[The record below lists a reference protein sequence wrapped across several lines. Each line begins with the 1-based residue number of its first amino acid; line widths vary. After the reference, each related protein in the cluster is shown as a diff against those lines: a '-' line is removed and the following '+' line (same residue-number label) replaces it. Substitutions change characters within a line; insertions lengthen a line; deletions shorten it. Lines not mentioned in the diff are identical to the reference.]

1 MGVTPI
7 GSPNG
12 IRTYFYSVSNA
23 EYTGRVEVFDL
34 TDLTE
39 PIGDEKKP
47 QVTNIKH
54 GSTKVKYTDNKY
66 YPIKWVDLNF
76 TANPDSTL
84 PTLQSQ
90 AIQVNNAVTDDAHDK
105 TNKTQI
111 RIASLTNNYVCLEAV
126 STLDY
131 ASVSFSY
138 GFRFDNRKESYN
150 SKLDFRLAAQSSL
163 PFNNVGIITFKYS
176 DDSGD
181 YYAFHMIKTDAPN
194 FTTTLRLSCLTD
206 YPGILPDI
214 KKDDD
219 SYGKYSGGGSG
230 YGGGG
235 FDDSSDSFGLP
246 EVPSLG
252 ISEIGF
258 INVYNPSVKQLTG
271 LADDLFPDIV
281 LPQPSQ
287 LEGIEAV
294 AENLANTCDTIGKFA
309 ETFINQNL
317 INYVIDCH
325 IVPVSPVSTNNTGI
339 KIGFKTFNYNPNKVL
354 SDYVIYNCGTLEIG
368 EYYHNFL
375 DYVGTRAKL
384 YLPFIGFVNV
394 NPEWFIG
401 GRLQVKYH
409 FNVIDGSCIAFVIGT
424 SSKSK
429 LLDTVVA
436 TFGGNCCVHIPIT
449 GVNYSSMISGVVS
462 GASQIVSGIASGNV
476 GSVASGA
483 LGILDAHPDLQ
494 QSNSYNSGMSYM
506 CYRKPYLL
514 IERPVADFSQNY
526 PSEKGLPLN
535 ATYPLNALRGFTQC
549 DDVNF
554 NVNFTCTEEEKTM
567 IKEALKEGIIL

>member
-1 MGVTPI
+1 MTSI
-7 GSPNG
+7 GSLG
-12 IRTYFYSVSNA
+12 DIRTYFYSVNNA

-34 TDLTE
+34 TGLTE

-47 QVTNIKH
+47 QVYNIRH
-54 GSTKVKYTDNKY
+54 GTSTIKYFDNKY
-66 YPIKWVDLNF
+66 YPIKHVKLTF
-76 TANPDSTL
+76 TASDSTL

-90 AIQVNNAVTDDAHDK
+90 AIPVTNAITNDAHDK
-105 TNKTQI
+105 TNRTQI
-111 RIASLTNNYVCLEAV
+111 RIASLANYYVCLEAEA
-126 STLDY
+126 SLDY
-131 ASVSFSY
+131 KKVAFSA
-138 GFRFDNRKESYN
+138 GIRKDNKKENYN
-150 SKLDFRLAAQSSL
+150 SKLNQTLISESAL
-163 PFNNVGIITFKYS
+163 PFDNVGIAVFKYS

-181 YYAFHMIKTDAPN
+181 YYTFMMIETDSEVG
-194 FTTTLRLSCLTD
+194 TWGLHLTCLTD
-206 YPGILPDI
+206 FPNVLPDI
-214 KKDDD
+214 KKEDKQ
-219 SYGKYSGGGSG
+219 YGNYSDGGNG

-271 LADDLFPDIV
+271 LADDLFPDIT

-287 LEGIEAV
+287 LQGLDAV

-535 ATYPLNALRGFTQC
+535 ATYPLNALKGFTQC

-554 NVNFTCTEEEKTM
+554 NVNFTCTEEEKNM
-567 IKEALKEGIIL
+567 INEALKEGIIL

>member
-1 MGVTPI
+1 MTSIESLGVI
-7 GSPNG
+7 
-12 IRTYFYSVSNA
+12 TYFYSINNA

-34 TDLTE
+34 TPLTE
-39 PIGDEKKP
+39 PIENEKKA

-54 GSTKVKYTDNKY
+54 TTPSIKYVDDKY
-66 YPIKWVDLNF
+66 YPIKKVTLSF
-76 TANPDSTL
+76 TATDLTL
-84 PTLQSQ
+84 PNLHAH
-90 AIQVNNAVTDDAHDK
+90 AIPVTNAVTDDAHDK
-105 TNKTQI
+105 TNRTQI
-111 RIASLTNNYVCLEAV
+111 RIASLTNNYVCLEAI

-131 ASVSFSY
+131 KSINFQT
-138 GFRFDNRKESYN
+138 GFRFDNKKESYH
-150 SKLDFRLAAQSSL
+150 SLLDYKVSSQSSL
-163 PFNNVGIITFKYS
+163 PFENVGIVAFKYS
-176 DDSGD
+176 DASGD
-181 YYAFHMIKTDAPN
+181 YYNFHMLKTDMDY
-194 FTTTLRLSCLTD
+194 FTSSLQLTCYTD

-219 SYGKYSGGGSG
+219 TYGKYSGGGSG

-258 INVYNPSVKQLTG
+258 VNVYNPSVQQLTG

-462 GASQIVSGIASGNV
+462 GASQIVSGVASGNV

-526 PSEKGLPLN
+526 PGEKGLPLN
-535 ATYPLNALRGFTQC
+535 ATYPLNALTGFTQC

-554 NVNFTCTEEEKTM
+554 NVNFTCTEEEKNM

>member
-1 MGVTPI
+1 MDKFGTY
-7 GSPNG
+7 NG
-12 IRTYFYSVSNA
+12 TRTYFQSVSNA
-23 EYTGRVEVFDL
+23 NYIGRVNVFDL
-34 TDLTE
+34 SGLTE
-39 PIGDEKKP
+39 PIENEKNP
-47 QVTNIKH
+47 QVRNVKHKSKSVNID
-54 GSTKVKYTDNKY
+54 GLYYT
-66 YPIKWVDLNF
+66 IKSVELGF
-76 TANPDSTL
+76 TANPDNTL
-84 PTLQSQ
+84 PSMQ
-90 AIQVNNAVTDDAHDK
+90 AHAIPVTIASTPNEGDT
-105 TNKTQI
+105 TNRTQI
-111 RIASLTNNYVCLEAV
+111 RISSLSKNYVCIECTTDKNNTTVALKI
-126 STLDY
+126 
-131 ASVSFSY
+131 
-138 GFRFDNRKESYN
+138 GIRNDNEFASYN
-150 SKLDFRLAAQSSL
+150 DNLNYTIATQSGL
-163 PFNNVGIITFKYS
+163 PFNNVGIVVFKYS

-181 YYAFHMIKTDAPN
+181 YYSAQLIQTA
-194 FTTTLRLSCLTD
+194 TTTFTGTLKLTCLTD
-206 YPGILPDI
+206 YPDVLPDI
-214 KKDDD
+214 KKDDNN
-219 SYGKYSGGGSG
+219 YGEYSGGGSG

-246 EVPSLG
+246 ELPQLG

-258 INVYNPSVKQLTG
+258 INVYNPSIQQLTG
-271 LADDLFPDIV
+271 LAEDLFPDIT

-287 LEGIEAV
+287 LQGLDAV

-325 IVPVSPVSTNNTGI
+325 IVPVRPTTTNNVGL

-354 SDYVIYNCGTLEIG
+354 SDYVSFNCGVLEIG

-384 YLPFIGFVNV
+384 YLPFVGFVNV

-401 GRLQVKYH
+401 GRLQVLYH
-409 FNVIDGSCIAFVIGT
+409 FNVIDGSCIAFIIGT

-462 GASQIVSGIASGNV
+462 GASQIVSGISSGSISNIT
-476 GSVASGA
+476 SGA

-506 CYRKPYLL
+506 CYRKPYLI

-526 PSEKGLPLN
+526 PHEKGLPLN
-535 ATYPLNALRGFTQC
+535 ATYQLNALSGFTQC
-549 DDVNF
+549 EDVNF
-554 NVNFTCTEEEKTM
+554 NVNFTCTEKEKNM
-567 IKEALKEGIIL
+567 IKNALKQGVIL

>member
-1 MGVTPI
+1 MQSI
-7 GSPNG
+7 GSISG
-12 IRTYFYSVSNA
+12 IRPYYYSVSNA
-23 EYTGRVEVFDL
+23 EYTKQVPIFDL
-34 TDLTE
+34 TLLTE

-54 GSTKVKYTDNKY
+54 TTSNVKYADGKY
-66 YPIKWVDLNF
+66 YPIKKVTLSF
-76 TANPDSTL
+76 TANPESTL
-84 PTLQSQ
+84 ASLQAH
-90 AIQVNNAVTDDAHDK
+90 AIPVVNAVTNDAHDK
-105 TNKTQI
+105 TNRTQI
-111 RIASLTNNYVCLEAV
+111 RIASLTKNYICLEAL

-131 ASVSFSY
+131 KSVSFTY
-138 GFRFDNRKESYN
+138 GIRFDNKHESYN
-150 SKLDFRLAAQSSL
+150 SALDFTLSSSSAI
-163 PFNNVGIITFKYS
+163 PFNNAGIVTFIYS
-176 DDSGD
+176 DESGD
-181 YYAFHMIKTDAPN
+181 YYGFLMIKTDEERFSSQIAL
-194 FTTTLRLSCLTD
+194 TCLTD
-206 YPGILPDI
+206 YPNILPDV

-219 SYGKYSGGGSG
+219 QYGHYSGGGSG

-258 INVYNPSVKQLTG
+258 INVYNPSVQQLTG

-325 IVPVSPVSTNNTGI
+325 IVPVSPASTNNTGI

-462 GASQIVSGIASGNV
+462 SASQIVSGIASGNI

-483 LGILDAHPDLQ
+483 LGVLDAHPDLQ

-535 ATYPLNALRGFTQC
+535 ATYPLNALKGFTQC

-554 NVNFTCTEEEKTM
+554 NVNFTCTEEEKNM

>member
-1 MGVTPI
+1 MTSIESLGVV
-7 GSPNG
+7 
-12 IRTYFYSVSNA
+12 TYFYSVNNA

-34 TDLTE
+34 TPLTE
-39 PIGDEKKP
+39 PIENEKKP

-54 GSTKVKYTDNKY
+54 TTPSIKYVDDKY
-66 YPIKWVDLNF
+66 YPIKTVNLTF
-76 TANPDSTL
+76 TASDLTL
-84 PTLQSQ
+84 PNLHAH
-90 AIQVNNAVTDDAHDK
+90 AIPVTNAVTDDAHDK
-105 TNKTQI
+105 TNRTQI
-111 RIASLTNNYVCLEAV
+111 RIASLTNNYVCLEAI

-131 ASVSFSY
+131 KSINFQS
-138 GFRFDNRKESYN
+138 GFRFDNKKEPYHS
-150 SKLDFRLAAQSSL
+150 SFDFKLTSQSSL
-163 PFNNVGIITFKYS
+163 PFENVGIVVFKYS
-176 DDSGD
+176 DISGD
-181 YYAFHMIKTDAPN
+181 YYNFHMLKTDMDY
-194 FTTTLRLSCLTD
+194 FTASLQLTCFTD

-258 INVYNPSVKQLTG
+258 VNVYNPSVQQLTG

-535 ATYPLNALRGFTQC
+535 ATYPLNALKGFTQC
-549 DDVNF
+549 DDINF
-554 NVNFTCTEEEKTM
+554 NVNFTCTEEEKSM